1 MNKGKPEPRNTL
13 HEAWR
18 IGYLAAIE
26 AQNRYGITLYVSVEE
41 QSKSTYRVE
50 LLDLKE
56 RWYTATYFSAKQIL
70 LDQPPLHKRM
80 EQELRELA
88 RMRDY
93 KPELLELYEYKEPS
107 QVQLHKLGHSTPAQ

>member
-1 MNKGKPEPRNTL
+1 MNKGKPEPRNML

-26 AQNRYGITLYVSVEE
+26 AENRYGITLHVSVEE

-50 LLDLKE
+50 LLDMKE
-56 RWYTATYFSAKQIL
+56 RWYTATYFSAKQIMA
-70 LDQPPLHKRM
+70 DQPPLHKRM

-93 KPELLELYEYKEPS
+93 KPDLLELSEYKEPS
-107 QVQLHKLGHSTPAQ
+107 QVRLQKTKKSAPAQ